1 MGALLGG
8 PDAGEGGEDGGGP
21 LLGREV
27 DEILVAG
34 ATRGV
39 GGDLDGGD
47 EGMALDGSGG
57 GGVAYM
63 YRTRRAKR
71 GVEHGEVT

>member
-8 PDAGEGGEDGGGP
+8 PDAGQGAEGSGGA

-27 DEILVAG
+27 CEILIAG
-34 ATRGV
+34 GARGA

-47 EGMALDGSGG
+47 EGMALDGTGA
-57 GGVAYM
+57 VVDEEKV
-63 YRTRRAKR
+63 RA
-71 GVEHGEVT
+71 G

>member
-8 PDAGEGGEDGGGP
+8 PDAGEGGEDGGGA
-21 LLGREV
+21 LLGR
-27 DEILVAG
+27 DAGEILVAG

-47 EGMALDGSGG
+47 EGMSLDGTGA
-57 GGVAYM
+57 VVDEEKV
-63 YRTRRAKR
+63 RA
-71 GVEHGEVT
+71 G